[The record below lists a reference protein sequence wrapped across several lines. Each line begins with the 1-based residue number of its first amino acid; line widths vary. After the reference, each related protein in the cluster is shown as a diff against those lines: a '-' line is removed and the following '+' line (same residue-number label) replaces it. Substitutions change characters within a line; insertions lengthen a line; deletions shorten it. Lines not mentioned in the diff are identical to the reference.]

1 MCGWWCA
8 RFDLVLSQQY
18 SKRRVNMAEKLG
30 VDVRGIRLLLE
41 TGVVSS
47 YEGLAAEGES
57 IVRGV
62 MRFRDDV
69 PQPWSCLVGAFFF
82 QRRFEDGIAE
92 AKALLKK
99 FPNCQMAKALVGA
112 CMFELGY
119 RDWETPL
126 KEVIDDGR
134 DEWAIKFAA
143 TALGYEHKRPPH
155 SAASSATTPAFVGI
169 FA

>member
-1 MCGWWCA
+1 
-8 RFDLVLSQQY
+8 
-18 SKRRVNMAEKLG
+18 MAERLG

-47 YEGLAAEGES
+47 YEGFLTEGEAV
-57 IVRGV
+57 IRGV

-119 RDWETPL
+119 RDWEKPL
-126 KEVIDDGR
+126 KEVIEDGR
-134 DEWAIKFAA
+134 DEWAIRFAI
-143 TALGYEHKRPPH
+143 TALGYEYKRP
-155 SAASSATTPAFVGI
+155 SNSASSAVRPPAFTGI